1 MHAERKRIS
10 HEFDCSMASIA
21 PMNGPNWAVVVFG
34 SAFSDAVVMA
44 EIDANIVGTSFS
56 HGYKFVRSADLGI
69 AQGRRHSHSMIP
81 HKSSSIKD
89 RWVAI

>member
-1 MHAERKRIS
+1 MKRIS
-10 HEFDCSMASIA
+10 HEFACSIA
-21 PMNGPNWAVVVFG
+21 SAAPTSGPSWAVVVFG

-69 AQGRRHSHSMIP
+69 AQGRRHSYSTIP
-81 HKSSSIKD
+81 HKSGSIKD
-89 RWVAI
+89 Q